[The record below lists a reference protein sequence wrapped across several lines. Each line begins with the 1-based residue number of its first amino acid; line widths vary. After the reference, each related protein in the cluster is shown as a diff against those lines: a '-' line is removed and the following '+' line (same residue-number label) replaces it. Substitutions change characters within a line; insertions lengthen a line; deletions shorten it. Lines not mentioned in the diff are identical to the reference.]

1 MTHYSKSHDTLSKEP
16 LVKAPRY
23 FIKRHMV
30 KKNRNALWNEPLG
43 KEPYYFLKRPI
54 VKESQCI
61 LQWPTNQRATIIK
74 YSKTVLPSVMVIT
87 QGTCHGA
94 IMLHSITFTRIIKGQ
109 SYVTTTTT
117 TTTKWVW
124 KVIDRKDVKAT
135 NGISGARTKHVKTK
149 NKTKAEDEKRQA

>member
-74 YSKTVLPSVMVIT
+74 YSKTVLPSVMSRNVPWSHNVALNHI
-87 QGTCHGA
+87 HA
-94 IMLHSITFTRIIKGQ
+94 NYK
-109 SYVTTTTT
+109 
-117 TTTKWVW
+117 
-124 KVIDRKDVKAT
+124 
-135 NGISGARTKHVKTK
+135 RTKLCYNNHNNNNKMSMKSHWQKRRKSHNWYQWCTDQACK
-149 NKTKAEDEKRQA
+149 NEE